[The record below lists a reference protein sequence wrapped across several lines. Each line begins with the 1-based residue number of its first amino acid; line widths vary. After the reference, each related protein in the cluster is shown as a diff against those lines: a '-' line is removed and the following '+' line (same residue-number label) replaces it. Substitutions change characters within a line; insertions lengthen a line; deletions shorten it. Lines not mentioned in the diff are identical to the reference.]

1 MTFIKNTLVKMVLGN
16 KYSNDTYIKH
26 LKDIGVTIGERTV
39 FHHPR
44 SAKVDEQY
52 PTLIKIGNNCHFAND
67 FTIYTHDYSW
77 CVGSNINGELFGAC
91 GKVEIGDNVFCG
103 QDVTILRNVKIG
115 SNCIIGSKSLVCKNI
130 PDGEVWGGNP
140 ACFIC
145 KTEDFINKRREKQ
158 LEEAVILF
166 KSYYE
171 KYNEIPP
178 SELFF
183 EFFYLFE
190 NPCET
195 ENVRFKKQINCFN
208 QEMVYMVYKNK
219 KTYFKNYDAFCNYC
233 VSKI

>member
-1 MTFIKNTLVKMVLGN
+1 M
-16 KYSNDTYIKH
+16 
-26 LKDIGVTIGERTV
+26 
-39 FHHPR
+39 
-44 SAKVDEQY
+44 
-52 PTLIKIGNNCHFAND
+52 
-67 FTIYTHDYSW
+67 
-77 CVGSNINGELFGAC
+77 
-91 GKVEIGDNVFCG
+91 
-103 QDVTILRNVKIG
+103 
-115 SNCIIGSKSLVCKNI
+115 
-130 PDGEVWGGNP
+130 GGNP